1 MGRSAED
8 WTALCYKVNWGYH
21 LQSWQH
27 SEDVFVTI
35 GKKPRSEKN
44 KGQAAAKRGNAPAAS
59 VADIEKFRQSEH
71 VGRLLSNG
79 HRVFERIAS
88 GKFRDMGFSD
98 LRLTHLPLIRN
109 LPVEGRRTTEI
120 AELSDMTK
128 QAVGQLA
135 IELEGAGYVLRLP
148 DPSDGR
154 AKLVK
159 YTKRGHEVVAR
170 IPQILLETEAE
181 IEALIG
187 KAEFRALRRSLKKLA
202 KRAELLRGDG
212 AIPAEH

>member
-1 MGRSAED
+1 
-8 WTALCYKVNWGYH
+8 
-21 LQSWQH
+21 
-27 SEDVFVTI
+27 VTI
-35 GKKPRSEKN
+35 RKKPRSEKK
-44 KGQAAAKRGNAPAAS
+44 KGEAAPKHGKAPTTR

-98 LRLTHLPLIRN
+98 LRLTHLALIRN

-135 IELEGAGYVLRLP
+135 IELEGAGYVVRLP

-159 YTKRGHEVVAR
+159 YTKRGHELVAR
-170 IPQILLETEAE
+170 IPHILLETEAE

-187 KAEFRALRRSLKKLA
+187 KAEFQALRHSLKKLA
-202 KRAELLRGDG
+202 KRAELSRSDD
-212 AIPAEH
+212 AILAEH